1 MRRSGPGHSLSAGE
15 AELSAP
21 EAPRGPVS
29 RRVLLLVP
37 FTPRMDAHHGG
48 SRAIAQIIG
57 ALSAGHTVA
66 VVYLRGRDEPA
77 MEEVL
82 QARCDLVREVRHT
95 HPQGAARLV
104 RRLRVALA
112 PLRGMPTWAAWWAVE
127 AYATCVREIAAEW
140 RPDIVQ
146 LEFHLM
152 GQYLPALRE
161 CRAPRVLVQH
171 DPGSGSQDTSRL
183 GRWQGLLAPLDR
195 RAWRRYEATIMRQVD
210 AVVVFTERDRA
221 ALTPLA
227 PDTRIVRIPLGT
239 PLPAEPLDPVGAATP
254 TLLFVGSFAH
264 GPNLD
269 AALRLA
275 DHILPRVRAS
285 RPEVTLVLVGSDPPL
300 DLHRRA
306 DSHVELAASVPD
318 VTPYLARASLVVVP
332 LRLGGG
338 MRVKVLEAMAA
349 GKAVVASRLAVEG
362 LEVHDGRECWLAE
375 TDEEFAS
382 RILRLLDDDQE
393 RRRLGAEARSWAVEH
408 LSWSRVAAAYD
419 RLYQTLLKEPPKESA
434 TNRSRDDD
442 HG

>member
-1 MRRSGPGHSLSAGE
+1 MPPSGPGLLLLVEE
-15 AELSAP
+15 AELPAP
-21 EAPRGPVS
+21 GAPRVPVS

-37 FTPRMDAHHGG
+37 FTPRMDAQHGG
-48 SRAIAQIIG
+48 SRAIAQLLG
-57 ALSAGHTVA
+57 ALTVRHPVA
-66 VVYLRGRDEPA
+66 VVYLRGREEPPMDEA
-77 MEEVL
+77 L

-104 RRLRVALA
+104 RRLRIALA
-112 PLRGMPTWAAWWAVE
+112 PLRGMPSWAAWWAVDG
-127 AYATCVREIAAEW
+127 YATCVRETAAAW

-161 CRAPRVLVQH
+161 CQAPRVLVQH
-171 DPGSGSQDTSRL
+171 DPGSGSRDTS
-183 GRWQGLLAPLDR
+183 PFNR
-195 RAWRRYEATIMRQVD
+195 RAWRRYEAMIMRQVD

-227 PDTRIVRIPLGT
+227 PETRIVRIPLGT
-239 PLPAEPLDPVGAATP
+239 PLPDQPLDPVGAATP

-285 RPEVTLVLVGSDPPL
+285 RPDVTLVLVGSDPPPEL
-300 DLHRRA
+300 RRRVGP
-306 DSHVELAASVPD
+306 HVGLAESVPD

-338 MRVKVLEAMAA
+338 MRVKVLEALAA

-362 LEVHDGRECWLAE
+362 LDVHDGRECWLAE
-375 TDEEFAS
+375 TNEEFSS
-382 RILRLLDDDQE
+382 RILGLLGDDDE
-393 RRRLGAEARSWAVEH
+393 RRRLGAEARSWASEH
-408 LSWSRVAAAYD
+408 LSWSRVIEAYEQ
-419 RLYQTLLKEPPKESA
+419 LYQTLLK
-434 TNRSRDDD
+434 D
-442 HG
+442 